1 MKYIIPKYFLPNLNI
16 VESNK
21 IFKIKHYTQ
30 DKYQIVIF
38 GILLNLNNIRINKNF
53 NDYQIVTNS
62 NFDELKTYDNF
73 LSKNIPNYKSILKNN
88 SILVSNN
95 KKIQQYYDDKK
106 QSLYLNIKY
115 VKKTGFLN
123 IPIISIL

>member
-1 MKYIIPKYFLPNLNI
+1 ML
-16 VESNK
+16 
-21 IFKIKHYTQ
+21 
-30 DKYQIVIF
+30 
-38 GILLNLNNIRINKNF
+38 LNNIRINKNF
-53 NDYQIVTNS
+53 NDYQIVTSS
-62 NFDELKTYDNF
+62 NFDELKTYDTF
-73 LSKNIPNYKSILKNN
+73 LSQNIPNYKSILKNN